1 MPVSTRAS
9 ALLGLNRE
17 QSGKRLTKEEGI
29 KLLLTTSAPALI
41 QPEEADQLI
50 DFVVDESELMKEVTV
65 DRMETNEKDY
75 RFLDISGGI
84 LRRVIYPSGVA
95 GTTINHSARETLS
108 ISNTNKCIRT
118 MSLDAAF
125 YLHDDDI
132 EDGLTGAQLEDQ
144 VLRMAGDQM
153 ANEEDFTGL
162 MANANASY
170 ANPTLVAN
178 EVLHLRDGWYR
189 QLQFGNLLDA
199 NAIDPGDR
207 TISFD
212 KITCMLRALPT
223 KYQRNLAAK
232 RIYMPTSMW
241 WDYARLIQP
250 RDTDL
255 GDLGV
260 TGDVPK
266 VYLGVPIRPLAL
278 MPTNV
283 SICGCGSLPAN
294 GSFMFVV
301 EPSNLIMGIERNI
314 MFERERWATNHITWF
329 IWTIRFDM
337 LVLNEDDSAMVDC
350 MQLVD
355 CGTSACDPAALDDD
369 CNSCLDT
376 GSGPDLTDHG

>member
-1 MPVSTRAS
+1 MRAN

-29 KLLLTTSAPALI
+29 KLCLTTSAPALI

-50 DFVVDESELMKEVTV
+50 DFVVDESELINDVTV
-65 DRMETNEKDY
+65 DRMETNEKDF

-84 LRRVIYPSGVA
+84 LRQIIWPSCVA

-108 ISNTNKCIRT
+108 ISNTNKCLRT

-144 VLRMAGDQM
+144 ILRMAGSQM
-153 ANEEDFTGL
+153 ANEEDFTAL
-162 MANANASY
+162 MGNANASY
-170 ANPTLVAN
+170 SRPALVAN

-199 NAIDPGDR
+199 NAIDVGDR

-212 KITCMLRALPT
+212 KLTCMLRALPT

-232 RIYMPTSMW
+232 RIYLPTPMW
-241 WDYARLIQP
+241 WDYARLVQG
-250 RDTDL
+250 RQTVL
-255 GDLGV
+255 GDLGI
-260 TGDVPK
+260 TGPVPQE
-266 VYLGVPIRPLAL
+266 YLGVPFRPLAL
-278 MPTNV
+278 MPTDI
-283 SICGCGSLPAN
+283 STCGCASLPAN
-294 GSFMFVV
+294 GTFMFVTN
-301 EPSNLIMGIERNI
+301 PANLILGIERNI
-314 MFERERWATNHITWF
+314 TFERERWATNHITWF

-337 LVLNEDDSAMVDC
+337 LVLNEEDSAMVDC
-350 MQLVD
+350 MQLVS
-355 CGTSACDPAALDDD
+355 CGDSACDPEALADQ
-369 CNSCLDT
+369 CNSCLDL
-376 GSGPDLTDHG
+376 GSGGEP